1 MIYQCYFKR
10 TQEARLFL
18 NLPYR
23 PFGLA
28 PEVNPHITRNCPE
41 LDRPEHR
48 LQLCEFVAML
58 HLWRNPPDDGD
69 DWIGFT
75 SYRQL
80 DKVPTIFMPGEIEAA
95 LRRGDA
101 VTWGRMQF
109 NVSMA
114 TQCDWFH
121 PRLMPFMIQM
131 FRAVG
136 LKIPQTYFTSCE
148 GIFASYWAV
157 RKTDFQQHMEWFYP
171 AIDYCLKNL
180 ATDLYLRSSPRAA
193 SYALERMF
201 MAWCW
206 LNGKRVIN
214 YYTVK
219 AEVDCA
225 GNVLGVSSYYPRR
238 YTYEAE
244 AMLQAE
250 LAEWPDFVPA
260 WLELAEVYLARGRWD
275 QLEQTV
281 QRLEKEFRRVVDAM
295 AFRARGHLARKEFS
309 PALQLLQEAVRL
321 APWSV
326 PLRLQ
331 LCNVLLLEGRD
342 KAAAEQSLRDLLQ
355 LDPSNAQAQQ
365 SLAQDRSRERKQG
378 IGYWEANNDE

>member
-10 TQEARLFL
+10 AQESRLFL
-18 NLPYR
+18 NLPYQ

-95 LRRGDA
+95 LQRGDA
-101 VTWGRMQF
+101 VTWARMQF

-114 TQCDWFH
+114 TQCDWSH
-121 PRLMPFMIQM
+121 PGLMPFMIQM
-131 FRAVG
+131 FRATG

-148 GIFASYWAV
+148 GIFNSYWAV

-193 SYALERMF
+193 SYALERLF

-219 AEVDCA
+219 AEVDRD
-225 GNVLGVSSYYPRR
+225 GNVLGVSSYFPRR
-238 YTYEAE
+238 HAYEAE

-250 LAEWPDFVPA
+250 LAEWPDFVTA

-295 AFRARGHLARKEFS
+295 AFRRVGIWPVKNFRQRSSSCKRPFDSLPGRCLCACNSATCCSWKAGIRPRPNSPCETCCNSIRAMSRPGNAWRGSFKRKR
-309 PALQLLQEAVRL
+309 AGDRLLRGC
-321 APWSV
+321 
-326 PLRLQ
+326 R
-331 LCNVLLLEGRD
+331 R
-342 KAAAEQSLRDLLQ
+342 
-355 LDPSNAQAQQ
+355 
-365 SLAQDRSRERKQG
+365 
-378 IGYWEANNDE
+378 